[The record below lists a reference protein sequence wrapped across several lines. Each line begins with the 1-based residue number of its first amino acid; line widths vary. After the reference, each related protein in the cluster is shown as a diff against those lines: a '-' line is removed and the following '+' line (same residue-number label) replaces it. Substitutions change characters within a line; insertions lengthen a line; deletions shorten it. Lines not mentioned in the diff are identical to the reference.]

1 MLCTLTCGIITPN
14 TAGAQSQ
21 EFQDTARRVSDYQK
35 SLPFFSA
42 DFVQTRYFADM
53 DEEVIFNGK
62 VWYLAPDKIRW
73 SYMRPD
79 ESHLIINGDNAWM
92 LIPELEQCDRY
103 NVKENPK
110 LEFFVSFF
118 SRGLGALGN
127 FSGTMT
133 NEAESNTQ
141 ILRILPD
148 PADNNLYQ
156 GVIVQL
162 QEGGNFP
169 ASITVLETNGDK
181 TKTRFINLDT
191 KTKPDEKIFSVEEKE
206 E

>member
-1 MLCTLTCGIITPN
+1 M
-14 TAGAQSQ
+14 AQSQ

-73 SYMRPD
+73 SYTRPD

-127 FSGTMT
+127 FSGTMAK
-133 NEAESNTQ
+133 EPESDTQ

-162 QEGGNFP
+162 QEGENFP